1 VVFAYGLPDH
11 ASAGQA
17 ITGDAANITANIR
30 IDGGAANAVDDVNPT
45 ELEEGYYVFD
55 ITAAE
60 ANGDL
65 LSIHPTSATA
75 NVQVIGVP
83 GAIWTRPANFNVL
96 GIASDGDISGNVDGN
111 VVGSVA
117 SVTGA
122 VGSVTGAVGSVTA
135 TVAANVT
142 QLGGVTQSLTDLKDF
157 ADLGYDP
164 ATNKVQGVVLVDTT
178 TTNSDMR
185 GTDSAAL
192 ASNWTATRA
201 GYVDNLNGHTAQT
214 GDSFARLGAPV
225 GASLSADIA
234 TVDSNVDAVLVDTN
248 ELQSDWVN
256 GGRLDLILDEL
267 TAQGDTNE
275 TKIDTIDANVDAVL
289 VDTNELQTDDVP
301 GLIAALDVV
310 VDRVELDTQDIQTRL
325 PAALVSG
332 RMDSNASAIAGDA
345 TAATNLSSSV
355 LGIVSGACEG
365 TPTNTVIQTDLAE
378 STDDHYIGRV
388 VVFTSGAVAGQATD
402 ITDYTGSTGTL
413 TVTALTT
420 APSATDNFVIV

>member
-1 VVFAYGLPDH
+1 MEKNTAGKWIVFAYGLPDH
-11 ASAGQA
+11 ANAGQA

-30 IDGGAANAVDDVNPT
+30 VDGGAANAVDDVTPT
-45 ELEEGYYVFD
+45 ELEDGYYVFD

-60 ANGDL
+60 SNGDL
-65 LSIHPTSATA
+65 LSLHPASSTA

-83 GAIWTRPANFNVL
+83 GSVWTRPANFNAL

-117 SVTGA
+117 SVTGT
-122 VGSVTGAVGSVTA
+122 VT
-135 TVAANVT
+135 ANVT
-142 QLGGVTQSLTDLKDF
+142 QLGGVAQSLTDLKDF
-157 ADLGYDP
+157 ADTGYDP

-178 TTNSDMR
+178 TTNTDMR

-192 ASNWTATRA
+192 AANWTATRA

-214 GDSFARLGAPV
+214 GDSFARLGAPT
-225 GASLSADIA
+225 GASVSADIA
-234 TVDSNVDAVLVDTN
+234 TV
-248 ELQSDWVN
+248 
-256 GGRLDLILDEL
+256 
-267 TAQGDTNE
+267 
-275 TKIDTIDANVDAVL
+275 DANVDAVL

-310 VDRVELDTQDIQTRL
+310 VDRVEADTQDIQTRL

-332 RMDSNASAIAGDA
+332 RMDSNTSAIADNA
-345 TAATNLSSSV
+345 TAATNLSSSA

-365 TPTNTVIQTDLAE
+365 TPTTTVIQTDLAE

-388 VVFTSGAVAGQATD
+388 VVFTSGSAAGQATD